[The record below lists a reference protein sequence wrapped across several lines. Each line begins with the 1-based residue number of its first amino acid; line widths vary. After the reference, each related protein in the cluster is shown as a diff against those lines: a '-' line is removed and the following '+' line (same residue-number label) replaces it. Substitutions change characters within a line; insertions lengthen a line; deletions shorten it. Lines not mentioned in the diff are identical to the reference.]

1 MLIGLRLNIF
11 YLANGTGR
19 KLPNQSDDGDKGLEI
34 GRDLRGGGLLQEL
47 GMALP
52 LLPPS
57 TQTPPIPCRCNPGDE
72 S

>member
-1 MLIGLRLNIF
+1 MLIGLRINIF
-11 YLANGTGR
+11 YLANGTGS

-52 LLPPS
+52 LLAPS
-57 TQTPPIPCRCNPGDE
+57 T
-72 S
+72 